1 MDQTGKHNRT
11 RPLCVA
17 VVLALVFTGILACVP
32 AAQSKPSQAM
42 QEDVAGDTSG
52 QDQDAG
58 VTVTG
63 EPVSTGN
70 PDVTEEPAGTLEP
83 SAAPNAGISPKPSVK
98 PTKTPVR
105 LKPVSK
111 VGLARY
117 STHSVKIT
125 WKKHIKAKFYRVYYY
140 KENGDVHLAGITKG
154 TQYIVRKLKN
164 NTSYYFYVVAGKKK
178 KVSGSDSSPSK
189 KVHIKTRTYVHK
201 TIFAGDSICQ
211 AVGYG
216 QAFPQMTFAGKK
228 KVIAYRGLN
237 TVTFHTK
244 RIFDGKTGLQ
254 KLAAEKPYRAY
265 LMLGMNEIHYRKTSD
280 MVAEYKGI
288 IQALNQ
294 GSPGTD
300 IVLCAVSPVTR
311 GEMARNPG
319 YSRIPSFNKELEKL
333 AKKTGITYFDYT
345 SFLKDSS
352 GYLKAVYAEGDGYHW
367 KASAYTEFGKVV
379 DKFDKSLD
387 Q

>member
-32 AAQSKPSQAM
+32 AAQAKPSQAM
-42 QEDVAGDTSG
+42 QEDVAGDTSE

-70 PDVTEEPAGTLEP
+70 PDVTEEPASTLEP
-83 SAAPNAGISPKPSVK
+83 DTSPRPFVK
-98 PTKTPVR
+98 PTKSPVC
-105 LKPVSK
+105 LKPVSG
-111 VGLARY
+111 VGIARY
-117 STHSVKIT
+117 STHSVKVI
-125 WKKHIKAKFYRVYYY
+125 WKKHKKAKFYRVYYY

-288 IQALNQ
+288 IQALKQ

-319 YSRIPSFNKELEKL
+319 YSRIPSFNKGLEKL
-333 AKKTGITYFDYT
+333 AKKTGTTYFDYT

-352 GYLKAVYAEGDGYHW
+352 GYLKAEYAEGDGYHW

-379 DKFDKSLD
+379 DQFDKSLD

>member
-1 MDQTGKHNRT
+1 MNPTGKHNGT
-11 RPLCVA
+11 RSFCVA
-17 VVLALVFTGILACVP
+17 AALAMVFMGILVCVP
-32 AAQSKPSQAM
+32 AAQSKSPQSM
-42 QEDVAGDTSG
+42 QEDMAGDTNG
-52 QDQDAG
+52 PGKDAG
-58 VTVTG
+58 AVVTT
-63 EPVSTGN
+63 EPVAANS
-70 PDVTEEPAGTLEP
+70 PDVTEEPAGTSEP

-105 LKPVSK
+105 LKPVSN

-117 STHSVKIT
+117 STHSVKVT
-125 WKKHIKAKFYRVYYY
+125 WTKHKKAKFYRVYYY
-140 KENGDVHLAGITKG
+140 KKNGNAHLAGITKS
-154 TQYIVRKLKN
+154 TQYIVQKLKN
-164 NTSYYFYVVAGKKK
+164 NTTYYFYVVAGKKK
-178 KVSGSDSSPSK
+178 KISDRDSSPSK

-254 KLAAEKPYRAY
+254 KLVAEKPYRAY

-280 MVAEYKGI
+280 MVAEYKSI
-288 IQALNQ
+288 IQALKQ
-294 GSPGTD
+294 GSPDTD

-311 GEMARNPG
+311 AEMARHSG
-319 YSRIPSFNKELEKL
+319 YSRIPSFNKGLKKL
-333 AKKTGITYFDYT
+333 AKKTGTTYFDYT

-352 GYLKAVYAEGDGYHW
+352 GYLKAEYAEGDGYHW

-379 DKFDKSLD
+379 DQFDKSLD
-387 Q
+387 K

>member
-1 MDQTGKHNRT
+1 MDQTGKYNKT
-11 RPLCVA
+11 RSLCVA
-17 VVLALVFTGILACVP
+17 VVLALVFAGILVCVP
-32 AAQSKPSQAM
+32 VVQSKSSQTM
-42 QEDVAGDTSG
+42 QEDVAEDTNG
-52 QDQDAG
+52 QGQDAG
-58 VTVTG
+58 ITVTG
-63 EPVSTGN
+63 EPVSTDG
-70 PDVTEEPAGTLEP
+70 PDFTEKPASTLEP
-83 SAAPNAGISPKPSVK
+83 SMEPSVSTSPRPSVK
-98 PTKTPVR
+98 PTKAPVR
-105 LKPVSK
+105 LEPVSG
-111 VGLARY
+111 VDLARY
-117 STHSVKIT
+117 STHSVKVT
-125 WKKHIKAKFYRVYYY
+125 WKKHKKAKFYSVYYY
-140 KENGDVHLAGITKG
+140 KENGNAHLAGITKG

-178 KVSGSDSSPSK
+178 KVSGSDSIPSK
-189 KVHIKTRTYVHK
+189 KVHIKTKTYVHK

-254 KLAAEKPYRAY
+254 KLVAEKPYRAY

-280 MVAEYKGI
+280 MVAEYKSI
-288 IQALNQ
+288 IQALKQ
-294 GSPGTD
+294 GSPDTD

-319 YSRIPSFNKELEKL
+319 YSRIPSFNKGLQKL
-333 AKKTGITYFDYT
+333 AKKTGTTYFDYT
-345 SFLKDSS
+345 SFLKDSD
-352 GYLKAVYAEGDGYHW
+352 GYLKAGYAEGDGYHW

>member
-1 MDQTGKHNRT
+1 MNQTGKHNRT
-11 RPLCVA
+11 RSFCVA
-17 VVLALVFTGILACVP
+17 AALAMVFMGILACVP
-32 AAQSKPSQAM
+32 AAQSKPPQAM
-42 QEDVAGDTSG
+42 QEDVAGNTNG

-63 EPVSTGN
+63 EPVSTGS
-70 PDVTEEPAGTLEP
+70 PDVTEEPASTLEP
-83 SAAPNAGISPKPSVK
+83 GAGTSPRPSVK
-98 PTKTPVR
+98 PTKAQVC
-105 LKPVSK
+105 LKPVSG
-111 VGLARY
+111 VGVARY
-117 STHSVKIT
+117 STHSVKVT
-125 WKKHIKAKFYRVYYY
+125 WKKHKKAKFYRVYYY
-140 KENGDVHLAGITKG
+140 KENGNAHLAGITKG
-154 TQYIVRKLKN
+154 TQYMVQKLKN
-164 NTSYYFYVVAGKKK
+164 NTSYYFYVVAGKRK
-178 KVSGSDSSPSK
+178 KVSGSDSSPSR

-254 KLAAEKPYRAY
+254 KLVAEKPYRAY

-280 MVAEYKGI
+280 MAAEYKSI
-288 IQALNQ
+288 IQALKQ

-311 GEMARNPG
+311 GEIARNSG
-319 YSRIPSFNKELEKL
+319 YSRIPSFNKKLEKL
-333 AKKTGITYFDYT
+333 AKKTGTTYFDYT

-352 GYLKAVYAEGDGYHW
+352 GYLKAEYAEGDGYHW

>member
-1 MDQTGKHNRT
+1 MNQTGKHNRT

-42 QEDVAGDTSG
+42 QEDVAGDTNG

-70 PDVTEEPAGTLEP
+70 PDVTEEPAGTLGP
-83 SAAPNAGISPKPSVK
+83 SAAPNAGIKPKPSVK

-117 STHSVKIT
+117 STHSVKVT
-125 WKKHIKAKFYRVYYY
+125 WKKHKKAKFYRVYYY
-140 KENGDVHLAGITKG
+140 KENGDVHLAGITKC
-154 TQYIVRKLKN
+154 TQYIVQKLKN

-254 KLAAEKPYRAY
+254 KLVAEKPYRAY

-280 MVAEYKGI
+280 MVTEYKGI
-288 IQALNQ
+288 IQALKQ

-333 AKKTGITYFDYT
+333 AKKTGTTYFDYT

-352 GYLKAVYAEGDGYHW
+352 GYLKAEYAEGDGYHW

-387 Q
+387 K

>member
-11 RPLCVA
+11 RPFCMA
-17 VVLALVFTGILACVP
+17 AVLALVFAGILACVP

-42 QEDVAGDTSG
+42 QEDVAGDKDG
-52 QDQDAG
+52 QVYDADI
-58 VTVTG
+58 TVTG
-63 EPVSTGN
+63 EPINTNN
-70 PDVTEEPAGTLEP
+70 PDVTEEPAGTSEP
-83 SAAPNAGISPKPSVK
+83 SVSPSASTSPRPSVK
-98 PTKTPVR
+98 PTKAPVR
-105 LKPVSK
+105 LEPVSG
-111 VGLARY
+111 VDLARY
-117 STHSVKIT
+117 STHSVKVI
-125 WKKHIKAKFYRVYYY
+125 WKKHKKAKFYSVYYY
-140 KENGDVHLAGITKG
+140 KENGNAHLAGITKG

-178 KVSGSDSSPSK
+178 KVSGSDSIPSK
-189 KVHIKTRTYVHK
+189 KVHIKTKTYVHK

-254 KLAAEKPYRAY
+254 KLVAEKPYRAY
-265 LMLGMNEIHYRKTSD
+265 MMLGMNEIHYRKTSD
-280 MVAEYKGI
+280 MVAEYKSI
-288 IQALNQ
+288 IQALKQ
-294 GSPGTD
+294 GSPDTD

-319 YSRIPSFNKELEKL
+319 YSRIPSFNKGLQKL
-333 AKKTGITYFDYT
+333 AKKLVQPILIIPV
-345 SFLKDSS
+345 S
-352 GYLKAVYAEGDGYHW
+352 
-367 KASAYTEFGKVV
+367 
-379 DKFDKSLD
+379 
-387 Q
+387 